1 MMEGITMN
9 KKEYKKL
16 QKENKLVSI
25 SSEIFGDNALAIES
39 ILNALIIKNKEN
51 ESKKNLDNLNDK
63 YNKKGV

>member
-1 MMEGITMN
+1 MN

-25 SSEIFGDNALAIES
+25 SSEIFGDNALVIES
-39 ILNALIIKNKEN
+39 FLNALIIKNKEK
-51 ESKKNLDNLNDK
+51 ESKKNLDNLNAK

>member
-39 ILNALIIKNKEN
+39 IFNALIIKNKEN
-51 ESKKNLDNLNDK
+51 ESKKNVDNLNDK

>member
-1 MMEGITMN
+1 MN

-39 ILNALIIKNKEN
+39 ILNALIIKNKEK

>member
-1 MMEGITMN
+1 MKEIITMN

-39 ILNALIIKNKEN
+39 FLNALIIKNKEKDN
-51 ESKKNLDNLNDK
+51 KKNLDNLNAK

>member
-1 MMEGITMN
+1 MN

-25 SSEIFGDNALAIES
+25 SSEIFGDNALVIES
-39 ILNALIIKNKEN
+39 FLNALIIKNKEK

-63 YNKKGV
+63 YNK

>member
-1 MMEGITMN
+1 MN

-39 ILNALIIKNKEN
+39 ILNALIIKNKEK
-51 ESKKNLDNLNDK
+51 ESKKNLDNLNGK

>member
-1 MMEGITMN
+1 MN

-39 ILNALIIKNKEN
+39 FLNALIIKNKEK

>member
-39 ILNALIIKNKEN
+39 FLNALIIKNKEK

-63 YNKKGV
+63 YNK

>member
-1 MMEGITMN
+1 MN

>member
-1 MMEGITMN
+1 MN

-39 ILNALIIKNKEN
+39 ILNALIIKNKEK

-63 YNKKGV
+63 YNK